1 MTLTFRRAETAD
13 TIAAQQT
20 YRRIIHHLAE
30 TVDFPHW
37 HTEDHPTPDEVA
49 AWIAADSLHLA
60 LDADQEVAGVVA
72 LDHQAVE
79 GYRHAD
85 WAIDAAPEEVL
96 VVHALGVAPDRLGRG
111 VARFLVEAALQLAR
125 EKGCRT
131 VRLDAYVENVPARSL
146 YTRCGFTD
154 LGCHTVH
161 YEGTDLSQF
170 HLYGYVL
177 WCGRRPGPLLSTPLG
192 RAGVG
197 AASRTGIPHPVTEP
211 PGAVPCE
218 GRGDCREPAAQP
230 DMVDDRIA
238 HSSPTSRSTRCR
250 ASALARSAAKARALL
265 ASTSTPSASA

>member
-49 AWIAADSLHLA
+49 AWIAADSLYLA

-111 VARFLVEAALQLAR
+111 VARFLVEAAIQLAR

-170 HLYGYVL
+170 HLFEYVL
-177 WCGRRPGPLLSTPLG
+177 
-192 RAGVG
+192 
-197 AASRTGIPHPVTEP
+197 
-211 PGAVPCE
+211 
-218 GRGDCREPAAQP
+218 
-230 DMVDDRIA
+230 
-238 HSSPTSRSTRCR
+238 
-250 ASALARSAAKARALL
+250 
-265 ASTSTPSASA
+265 